1 MIKRMVTSAVFAG
14 LAAGLL
20 AALLHFAFVQKLIL
34 LGEQYEFGDLVHFP
48 GGDAATAGHDH
59 GTAAAEATGES
70 DGQGDGESDG
80 HEHAPADPEDGGLRD
95 VLTVLFYTVVYVS
108 YGLMLAAGFAVA
120 ETFGKAITPVAGL
133 LWGLAGFAAF
143 QLTPA
148 LGLAPELPGAVA
160 ADLTQRQLWWLA
172 TALCTAGGLAL
183 LGYGRGI
190 AAWGAAVLLLALPH
204 VIGAPMLEGYAGM
217 APPELASAYAA
228 RSLAVGLSAWALL
241 GVLTGKLWSRGGAH

>member
-59 GTAAAEATGES
+59 GAAAAEATGQS
-70 DGQGDGESDG
+70 DEESDG

-108 YGLMLAAGFAVA
+108 YGLMLAAGFAHSQTLHDAAHDVRHG
-120 ETFGKAITPVAGL
+120 T
-133 LWGLAGFAAF
+133 GF
-143 QLTPA
+143 P
-148 LGLAPELPGAVA
+148 
-160 ADLTQRQLWWLA
+160 
-172 TALCTAGGLAL
+172 C
-183 LGYGRGI
+183 
-190 AAWGAAVLLLALPH
+190 H
-204 VIGAPMLEGYAGM
+204 
-217 APPELASAYAA
+217 
-228 RSLAVGLSAWALL
+228 
-241 GVLTGKLWSRGGAH
+241 